1 MYLRAE
7 PCPFCS
13 EHKTVLHWGT
23 NRCGSKRYRCTA
35 CKKCFTHEP
44 HSNRI
49 TAEKE
54 QLIERALEERLSIEA
69 TARLLKVA
77 KKTIYKVLKKRR
89 AETCGGIAESG

>member
-1 MYLRAE
+1 M
-7 PCPFCS
+7 
-13 EHKTVLHWGT
+13 LHWGT